1 MSSRRK
7 KGPVISMPNGLF
19 LGEDPDIRKE
29 VADLLADPSEWL
41 NTPRRAVRR
50 KEAWGPD
57 RNRSGTAIARPFAGN
72 QVRYAYMNLAGC
84 YALSTTP
91 ENKLLPISRIVFTD
105 EATGKVFTIP

>member
-41 NTPRRAVRR
+41 NTPNARLGGKKPGDLIGTDREQLLRDLLRAI
-50 KEAWGPD
+50 KYGMP
-57 RNRSGTAIARPFAGN
+57 T
-72 QVRYAYMNLAGC
+72 
-84 YALSTTP
+84 
-91 ENKLLPISRIVFTD
+91 
-105 EATGKVFTIP
+105 